1 MKNNLSQISVSL
13 SIAVFQ
19 FLSLASKFA
28 ANKVGAIFLGADGV
42 GLMGVFNSI
51 FLIVKTA
58 SNLGLPDLYSRD
70 ISYWSKKGDEK
81 KTAEV
86 IMKLRVGLI
95 LLAFLIVGSALI
107 LSYYIADVSFGNT
120 EYQFGVC
127 VVLISI
133 FFAVAVDGE
142 LATRRALSDFK
153 SFNKIQLVISLVASA
168 TLIFGIWWLGVTGV
182 YFAILASSVLS
193 LLLVNFF
200 KGKHQNY
207 YNAKMNYAA
216 AWSLFKDS
224 PILAQGIALVL
235 VALGA
240 AVYYYLLK
248 IYIRDQF
255 GWAAVGYYHV
265 ATVITSGYFIVLI
278 GALQIEF
285 QPRASALHDSNEF
298 LVEILNQ
305 QMIFSMLI
313 LLPVISI
320 FRVFVEP
327 ITIFLFSADFIP
339 AVEYLKIA
347 VYGVLFFAISSP
359 FKVILIAKRHVQV
372 YLIATIVPL
381 IICYAVVVNG
391 YLTLDLTGLAL
402 IEVFGALFTT
412 ALYQAFLYYHC
423 KVFIGMRALLA
434 IIINIFFLLLIEIL
448 FYLNQFVGVLQHVI
462 FLILPL
468 LTSILLAKFWLNID
482 LLRIYRLIRTR

>member
-1 MKNNLSQISVSL
+1 MKNNLSQLSVSL
-13 SIAVFQ
+13 TIAVFQ

-51 FLIVKTA
+51 FLIAKTA

-70 ISYWSKKGDEK
+70 ISYWNKKGDEK

-86 IMKLRVGLI
+86 IAKLRVGLI
-95 LLAFLIVGSALI
+95 LLAFGVVGPALI
-107 LSYYIADVSFGNT
+107 FSHYIADVSFGNS

-153 SFNKIQLVISLVASA
+153 SFNKFQLVISLVASA
-168 TLIFGIWWLGVTGV
+168 TLIFGIWWQGVTGV
-182 YFAILASSVLS
+182 YFAILVSSVLS

-200 KGKHQNY
+200 MGKQQNY
-207 YNAKMNYAA
+207 HNAKINYAA
-216 AWSLFKDS
+216 ASSFFKDS

-235 VALGA
+235 VALSA

-285 QPRASALHDSNEF
+285 QPRASALHDNNES
-298 LVEILNQ
+298 LGESLNQ
-305 QMIFSMLI
+305 QMIFSMLM

-320 FRVFVEP
+320 FRIFVEP

-359 FKVILIAKRHVQV
+359 YKVILIAKRHVLV
-372 YLIATIVPL
+372 YLIATVAPL
-381 IICYAVVVNG
+381 IICYTLVVNG
-391 YLTLDLTGLAL
+391 YLTIDLSQLAL

-412 ALYQAFLYYHC
+412 SLYQAFLFNYC
-423 KVFIGMRALLA
+423 KVFIGKRAILA
-434 IIINIFFLLLIEIL
+434 IIINVFFLLIIEIL
-448 FYLNQFVGVLQHVI
+448 FHLNYFTGLIQYTI
-462 FLILPL
+462 FLIFPL
-468 LTSILLAKFWLNID
+468 LASIIMAKLWLNID
-482 LLRIYRLIRTR
+482 LLRYVRLIRTR